1 VAPTEGVAK
10 AEGGELITM
19 VTRLREMKIFSGSA
33 NPKFAEEVAKHLQ
46 IPVAASKRFRF
57 SDGEIGIS
65 IEESVRGADV
75 YVVQPTCAPVN
86 SNLMELLIMVDALKR
101 ASAYRIN
108 VVLPYFGYARQDR
121 KTRGREPITSKVVAN
136 IIEHTGAHRVITA
149 DLHAGQI
156 QGFFDIPVDHLTG
169 MNLLASHF
177 QSKLKE
183 ASREGRVAVVSP
195 DIGGVVR
202 ARKFAVQ
209 LRADLAIVD
218 KRRAHDKANYCEV
231 MEIIGDVNGKDV
243 ILVDD
248 IIDTAG
254 TMVNA
259 AQALRERGARS
270 VYACATHG
278 VLSGP
283 AVDRLR
289 DSCISEIVLT
299 NTIPLSEEKNLDIIT
314 QLSIAP
320 LFAEAIDRIH
330 SDHSVSI
337 LFGS

>member
-1 VAPTEGVAK
+1 
-10 AEGGELITM
+10 M
-19 VTRLREMKIFSGSA
+19 VTRLREMKVFSGSA
-33 NPKFAEEVAKHLQ
+33 NPGFAAEVAKHLR
-46 IPVAASKRFRF
+46 ISVAASKRFRF

-121 KTRGREPITSKVVAN
+121 KTRGREPITSKLVSN
-136 IIEHTGAHRVITA
+136 IIEDVGAHRVITA

-169 MNLLASHF
+169 MNLLASYF
-177 QSKLKE
+177 QRKLKE
-183 ASREGRVAVVSP
+183 AIQKEEVVVVSP

-202 ARKFAVQ
+202 ARRFAVQ
-209 LRADLAIVD
+209 LRADLAVVD
-218 KRRAHDKANYCEV
+218 KRRAHDKANFCEV
-231 MEIIGDVNGKDV
+231 MEIIGDVKGKDA

-254 TMVNA
+254 TIVNA
-259 AQALRERGARS
+259 AQALQERGARS

-283 AVDRLR
+283 AVERLKG
-289 DSCISEIVLT
+289 SCISEIVLT
-299 NTIPLSEEKNLDIIT
+299 DTIPLVEEKNLDKIT

-337 LFGS
+337 LFST

>member
-1 VAPTEGVAK
+1 
-10 AEGGELITM
+10 M
-19 VTRLREMKIFSGSA
+19 VTRLRELKIFSGSA
-33 NPKFAEEVAKHLQ
+33 NPVFAQEIADHLRVSVAS
-46 IPVAASKRFRF
+46 SKRFRF
-57 SDGEIGIS
+57 ADGEIGIS

-75 YVVQPTCAPVN
+75 YVVQSTCRPVN
-86 SNLMELLIMVDALKR
+86 ENLMELLIMVDALRR

-108 VVLPYFGYARQDR
+108 VVTPYFGYARQDR
-121 KTRGREPITSKVVAN
+121 KTRGREPITAKLVAN
-136 IIEHTGAHRVITA
+136 LLAHAGVHRVIAA

-169 MNLLASHF
+169 MHLLAAHF
-177 QSKLKE
+177 RERLKG
-183 ASREGRVAVVSP
+183 SIDQGQVVVVSP

-202 ARKFAVQ
+202 ARKFAGQ
-209 LRADLAIVD
+209 LNADLAIVD
-218 KRRAHDKANYCEV
+218 KRRSYEKANSCQV
-231 MEIIGDVNGKDV
+231 MEIIGDVRGKDV

-259 AQALRERGARS
+259 AAALAERGACS

-278 VLSGP
+278 VLSEP
-283 AVDRLR
+283 ALERLQA
-289 DSCISEIVLT
+289 SCIQKMILT
-299 NTIPLSEEKNLDIIT
+299 NTIPLPLDEKPDKIV

-320 LFAEAIDRIH
+320 LFAEAIDRID

-337 LFGS
+337 LFGA